1 MNGLKRNITQKVN
14 SMLEHFPAVVI
25 LGARQVG
32 KTTLAKELRPN
43 WSYIDLEKP
52 SDNQL
57 FMNDPEFFF
66 AQNPR
71 NIILDEAQT
80 LPVLFNILR
89 GVIDENRA
97 EKNRFILT
105 GSSSPE
111 LMNHISESLAG
122 RIAIVELGTFKAN
135 EIAQIPLSPFYQLFQ
150 NNLAKEYLPSEAP
163 PLTRQQ
169 VHHAWMKG
177 GYPEPTLINSSLLY
191 QEWMENYYKTYI
203 SRDIANL
210 FPRLNKIAYQRFIS
224 ILGKLSGTI
233 INKSELARA
242 IEINEKSVREY
253 LNIAEGTFLWRHLL
267 SFENNVIKS
276 VIKMPKG
283 HIQDSGLLHYLL
295 KINSLDELY
304 HHPIIGN
311 SFEGFVIEELIK
323 GLQAIPVYNW
333 QSYYYR
339 TRSGAEIDLILD
351 GAFGILPIEIKYGSK
366 VEFRKLKSLA
376 NFIEEHKAPFGLL
389 INQADTAK
397 WLTPTIYQ
405 LPVEWL

>member
-1 MNGLKRNITQKVN
+1 
-14 SMLEHFPAVVI
+14 
-25 LGARQVG
+25 
-32 KTTLAKELRPN
+32 
-43 WSYIDLEKP
+43 
-52 SDNQL
+52 
-57 FMNDPEFFF
+57 
-66 AQNPR
+66 
-71 NIILDEAQT
+71 
-80 LPVLFNILR
+80 
-89 GVIDENRA
+89 
-97 EKNRFILT
+97 
-105 GSSSPE
+105 
-111 LMNHISESLAG
+111 
-122 RIAIVELGTFKAN
+122 
-135 EIAQIPLSPFYQLFQ
+135 
-150 NNLAKEYLPSEAP
+150 
-163 PLTRQQ
+163 
-169 VHHAWMKG
+169 
-177 GYPEPTLINSSLLY
+177 
-191 QEWMENYYKTYI
+191 MENYYKTYI